1 MNLITKLRASF
12 FRTIFYHRALILL
25 LLAGSIYVLC
35 QSLGF
40 ISEFA
45 EGVRLRHNAISV
57 LTMADVGQ
65 GDGFMVRLWSG
76 HVFFVDVGEYSDR
89 FLSAIRKPSFEHF
102 GKQESLHAD
111 LVFLSH
117 DDADHAGALNEV
129 WNDMT
134 SHGSAKSIG
143 AIIRSPYAYTNIG
156 ESILKDDQVRI
167 VKTNAGDSFEFLDV
181 ASIKILWP
189 QKNDDGENLDGG
201 IESAYLRRSANDDSL
216 VMHVTIAS
224 TSILFTG
231 DISDKVEKDLL
242 ELYPSELKADI
253 LKVGH
258 HGSKTSSMNSFIKIA
273 NPHIALISVG
283 RKNKYKHPSSQ
294 ALQRLKQDNRKIIRT
309 DQCGTVRIW
318 IYQGGAIGMGQ
329 CDSDG

>member
-1 MNLITKLRASF
+1 MNLITKRCASF

-45 EGVRLRHNAISV
+45 EGVRLRHNGISI

-65 GDGFMVRLWSG
+65 GDGFMIRLWSG
-76 HVFFVDVGEYSDR
+76 HAFFVDVGEFSER
-89 FLSAIRKPSFEHF
+89 FMSAIRKQSFENF
-102 GKQESLHAD
+102 GKKESLHAD

-134 SHGSAKSIG
+134 SHGSAKSVG
-143 AIIRSPYAYTNIG
+143 TVIRSPYMHTNIG

-167 VKTNAGDSFEFLDV
+167 VKTGAGDSFEFPDV
-181 ASIKILWP
+181 ARIGILWP
-189 QKNDDGENLDGG
+189 QRNDNGENMDSG
-201 IESAYLRRSANDDSL
+201 IESAYSRRSANDDSV

-231 DISDKVEKDLL
+231 DISDKVEKDLI
-242 ELYPSELKADI
+242 ELYPSELKVDI

-258 HGSKTSSMNSFIKIA
+258 HGSKSSSMDSFVKIA

-283 RKNKYKHPSSQ
+283 KKNKYKHPSSQ
-294 ALQRLKQDNRKIIRT
+294 ALRRLKQDGREIIRT

-318 IYQGGAIGMGQ
+318 IYQSGAIGMVK
-329 CDSDG
+329 CDSAG